1 MKAVTI
7 VTMKKRFIIIPLVVA
22 ATSIGAVFASHYII
36 VRAWSSKYNLTTLE
50 EGELPPIQE
59 AIKDDFVQLSEV
71 KMHYVQYGE
80 AEQSVILVHGNRGSS
95 NSLKELAT
103 YLANDYSVYCID
115 SRCHGLSSDPD
126 VLSYDLMAKDVYE
139 FINAKGLKNPYFVG
153 HSDGGIIGI
162 ILSANYPNA
171 IKANIACGANSKP
184 KGLKNNYLAKCKAN
198 KNNKYY
204 KLMLDE
210 PNLTKEYLSTIK
222 TPTYIVAGEYDVIRL
237 SDTIYLHKNI
247 PDSRIAIIKNNGH
260 STYMS
265 KNGKLIYHLAH
276 DYFTE
281 LDSK

>member
-7 VTMKKRFIIIPLVVA
+7 VTMKKRFIIIPLA
-22 ATSIGAVFASHYII
+22 ITTTTIGAAFATHYII
-36 VRAWSSKYNLTTLE
+36 VRAWSTKYNLTTLK

-59 AIKDDFVQLSEV
+59 VVEDNYVQLSEV
-71 KMHYVQYGE
+71 KMHYLQYGH
-80 AEQSVILVHGNRGSS
+80 AEQSVVLVHGNRSS
-95 NSLKELAT
+95 TKALKELAS

-115 SRCHGLSSDPD
+115 SRCHGKSSDPG

-162 ILSANYPNA
+162 ILSANYPNT

-184 KGLKNNYLAKCKAN
+184 KGLKNNYYAKCKFH
-198 KNNKYY
+198 KNNRYY

-210 PNLTKEYLSTIK
+210 PNLTKDYLSTIK
-222 TPTYIVAGEYDVIRL
+222 TPTYIVAGEYDVVRL
-237 SDTIYLHKNI
+237 SDTIYLHENI

-260 STYMS
+260 STYFS

-276 DYFTE
+276 DYFAE

>member
-1 MKAVTI
+1 
-7 VTMKKRFIIIPLVVA
+7 MKKRFIIVPLVVLP
-22 ATSIGAVFASHYII
+22 TTVGAVFASHFII
-36 VRAWSSKYNLTTLE
+36 VRAWSIKYNLTTLLE
-50 EGELPPIQE
+50 RELPPVQE

-71 KMHYVQYGE
+71 KMHYVQYGQK
-80 AEQSVILVHGNRGSS
+80 EQSVILVHGNRGSS
-95 NSLKELAT
+95 NSLKELAS

-115 SRCHGLSSDPD
+115 SRCHGESSDPGI
-126 VLSYDLMAKDVYE
+126 LSYDLMAKDVYE
-139 FINAKGLKNPYFVG
+139 FINAKGLTNPYFVG

-184 KGLKNNYLAKCKAN
+184 KGLKNNYLRTCKRN
-198 KNNKYY
+198 KDNKYY

-210 PNLTKEYLSTIK
+210 PNLTKDILSKIK

-237 SDTIYLHKNI
+237 SDTIFLHKNI

-260 STYMS
+260 STYIS
-265 KNGKLIYHLAH
+265 KNGKLIYHLAY
-276 DYFTE
+276 DYFKE